1 MVRQYKLS
9 RPSARALLLSLY
21 VVALPLSLSLY
32 GCDDDTPRRPSREVV
47 PAEDLGASAPDAAPE
62 IADMMAEVPDAEVM
76 IEDQWVPPPH
86 LAEPRARVF
95 LSDPISDDGE
105 LTEVVMRQTLE
116 PDGRL
121 TSDSVEVF
129 NCLNEEGGLTGEIS
143 MGFTVEVSLCREEQ
157 VARPDADGH
166 YLSLTPPEDYTD
178 PNDSFAE
185 VMMYHHVNEI
195 ADYYQERHSYQRYT
209 EPLPALVNVQL
220 KTNPPLPFEGLRP
233 GPDGFIPLDNA
244 LFFPKESWEAFAQQ
258 FGLPPRDTDPMSSS
272 KCRRLHVRR
281 LSDLP

>member
-21 VVALPLSLSLY
+21 VVALPLSLSLH

-47 PAEDLGASAPDAAPE
+47 PAEDLGAPAPDAAPE

-121 TSDSVEVF
+121 TSD
-129 NCLNEEGGLTGEIS
+129 
-143 MGFTVEVSLCREEQ
+143 
-157 VARPDADGH
+157 
-166 YLSLTPPEDYTD
+166 LSLI
-178 PNDSFAE
+178 
-185 VMMYHHVNEI
+185 HI
-195 ADYYQERHSYQRYT
+195 
-209 EPLPALVNVQL
+209 
-220 KTNPPLPFEGLRP
+220 
-233 GPDGFIPLDNA
+233 
-244 LFFPKESWEAFAQQ
+244 
-258 FGLPPRDTDPMSSS
+258 
-272 KCRRLHVRR
+272 
-281 LSDLP
+281 